1 MPNIVEQLE
10 SHFASNDDIIRLQK
24 AIEGM
29 QTTQSGHGAITVEYD
44 KELQRRVSHKAPFLS
59 YLENNGSV
67 GSSNS
72 AEVGYRE
79 KTKYQTSQFIGETA
93 PIPEHEYSII
103 TNKVAKMQTL
113 VYPVEVSDMAQRGV
127 NELDLLADEITDGF
141 LDIAQTKDKAI
152 LQGTEAKNG
161 FDGVFNSIKTHTVD
175 MGGNALT
182 KDAIDYLAQA
192 IIDDGGNPSAIV
204 TTAGVGRQLNNI
216 LYANGQVSIDK
227 VELTL
232 GNWVTG
238 YNGPNGITIPIIVD
252 SNITPNTANNG
263 GDFLAFVDVD
273 SLRIKELA
281 PPTVIDL
288 AKTKLSTSRVLFTY
302 FTFYNRAEYRNG
314 MITNIGGNTSYNA
327 YTGDAIPY
335 ADPEDED
342 QPISNLDYTKTPEQ
356 MGQTTQGEGG
366 SG

>member
-1 MPNIVEQLE
+1 MPNLSEQL
-10 SHFASNDDIIRLQK
+10 SHFATNDDILRLQK

-29 QTTQSGHGAITVEYD
+29 QTTQSAHGAITVEYD
-44 KELQRRVSHKAPFLS
+44 KELQRRVSHKAPFLA

-67 GSSNS
+67 GNSNS

-79 KTKYQTSQFIGETA
+79 KTKYQTSKFIGETA

-161 FDGVFNSIKTHTVD
+161 FDGVFNSIQSHSID
-175 MGGNALT
+175 MGGEALT
-182 KDAIDYLAQA
+182 KDAIDSLAQA

-216 LYANGQVSIDK
+216 LYGQGKVAIDK
-227 VELTL
+227 VELNL

-252 SNITPNTANNG
+252 SNITPSTDG
-263 GDFLAFVDVD
+263 KDFLAFVDVD
-273 SLRIKELA
+273 ALRIKELA

-314 MITNIGGNTSYNA
+314 MITNIGGNTSYDA
-327 YTGDAIPY
+327 FTGDKTPY
-335 ADPEDED
+335 ADEDYGN
-342 QPISNLDYTKTPEQ
+342 QPISNLDYTKAP
-356 MGQTTQGEGG
+356 TTNNAGSGG
-366 SG
+366 SP

>member
-1 MPNIVEQLE
+1 MPNLVEQLE
-10 SHFASNDDIIRLQK
+10 SHFASNDDLIRLQK
-24 AIEGM
+24 AIEGI
-29 QTTQSGHGAITVEYD
+29 QTTESAHGAITVEYD
-44 KELQRRVSHKAPFLS
+44 KELQRRVSHKAPFLA

-67 GSSNS
+67 GNANS

-79 KTKYQTSQFIGETA
+79 KTKYQTSKFIGETEA
-93 PIPEHEYSII
+93 IPEHEYSII

-161 FDGVFNSIKTHTVD
+161 FDGVFNSIQSHTID
-175 MGGNALT
+175 MGGNAIT
-182 KDAIDYLAQA
+182 KDAIDALAQA

-216 LYANGQVSIDK
+216 LYANGQISIDK
-227 VELTL
+227 VELTM

-252 SNITPNTANNG
+252 SNITPNSANNG

-314 MITNIGGNTSYNA
+314 MITNIGGAVSYNA
-327 YTGDAIPY
+327 GTPSKIPY
-335 ADPEDED
+335 TDENYGN
-342 QPISNLDYTKTPEQ
+342 QPISNEDHTQAPA
-356 MGQTTQGEGG
+356 TQGGAGG

>member
-1 MPNIVEQLE
+1 MPNIIDHLN
-10 SHFASNDDIIRLQK
+10 SHFASNEDIVKLQK

-29 QTTQSGHGAITVEYD
+29 QTTQSAHGAITVEYD

-67 GSSNS
+67 GNANS

-79 KTKYQTSQFIGETA
+79 KTKYQTSKFIGETA

-141 LDIAQTKDKAI
+141 LDIAQSKDKAI
-152 LQGTEAKNG
+152 LQGTEEANG
-161 FDGVFNSIKTHTVD
+161 FNGVFNSIETHRIS
-175 MGGNALT
+175 MGGEPIT
-182 KDAIDYLAQA
+182 KDAIDALAQA
-192 IIDDGGNPSAIV
+192 IIDDGGNPTAIV

-216 LYANGQVSIDK
+216 LYGYGQVPIDK
-227 VELTL
+227 VEINL

-238 YNGPNGITIPIIVD
+238 YNGPNGLTLPIIVD
-252 SNITPNTANNG
+252 SNITPSQDNK
-263 GDFLAFVDVD
+263 DFLAFVDVD
-273 SLRIKELA
+273 ALRVKELA

-288 AKTKLSTSRVLFTY
+288 AKTKLATSRVLFTY

-314 MITNIGGNTSYNA
+314 MITDIGGNLTYEGIGSPYNP
-327 YTGDAIPY
+327 G
-335 ADPEDED
+335 D
-342 QPISNLDYTKTPEQ
+342 QPISNLDYTKTPAE
-356 MGQTTQGEGG
+356 MGQTGNDSNPNTPSGG
-366 SG
+366 

>member
-1 MPNIVEQLE
+1 MIMPNLVEQLN
-10 SHFASNDDIIRLQK
+10 SHFASNDDIVRLQK

-29 QTTQSGHGAITVEYD
+29 QTTQSAHGAITVEYD
-44 KELQRRVSHKAPFLS
+44 KELQRRVSHKAPFLA

-67 GSSNS
+67 GNANS

-79 KTKYQTSQFIGETA
+79 KTKYQTSKFIGETED
-93 PIPEHEYSII
+93 IPSHEYSII

-161 FDGVFNSIKTHTVD
+161 FDGVFNSISSHTID
-175 MGGNALT
+175 MSGDELT
-182 KDAIDYLAQA
+182 KDAIDALAQA

-216 LYANGQVSIDK
+216 LYSQGQVPIDK
-227 VELTL
+227 VELSL

-252 SNITPNTANNG
+252 SNITPSQT

-314 MITNIGGNTSYNA
+314 MITNIGSEIDPYTPYDGNKLA
-327 YTGDAIPY
+327 Y
-335 ADPEDED
+335 ADEDMGD
-342 QPISNLDYTKTPEQ
+342 QPISNLDYTQAPTKPS
-356 MGQTTQGEGG
+356 G
-366 SG
+366 SGG

>member
-1 MPNIVEQLE
+1 MANLVNQLQ
-10 SHFASNDDIIRLQK
+10 SHFATNDDIVRLQK

-29 QTTQSGHGAITVEYD
+29 QTTQSAHGAITVEYD
-44 KELQRRVSHKAPFLS
+44 RELQRRVSHKAPFLA

-67 GSSNS
+67 GNANS

-79 KTKYQTSQFIGETA
+79 KTKYQTSQFIGETEK
-93 PIPEHEYSII
+93 IPEHQYSII

-141 LDIAQTKDKAI
+141 LDIAQSKDKAI
-152 LQGTEAKNG
+152 LQGTEEANG
-161 FDGVFNSIKTHTVD
+161 FDGVFNTIDTHKIS
-175 MGGNALT
+175 MGGQPIT
-182 KDAIDYLAQA
+182 KDAIDALAQA

-216 LYANGQVSIDK
+216 LYGQGQVSIDK
-227 VELTL
+227 VELSL

-252 SNITPNTANNG
+252 ANITPSQG
-263 GDFLAFVDVD
+263 GNDFLAFVDVD

-281 PPTVIDL
+281 PPTIVDL

-314 MITNIGGNTSYNA
+314 MITDIGGNITYQGIGSPFVPGN
-327 YTGDAIPY
+327 
-335 ADPEDED
+335 
-342 QPISNLDYTKTPEQ
+342 QPISNKDYTKTPEQ
-356 MGQTTQGEGG
+356 AGQTGNNSPS

>member
-1 MPNIVEQLE
+1 MPNLLDQLN
-10 SHFASNDDIIRLQK
+10 SHFAEKEDIIKLQK

-29 QTTQSGHGAITVEYD
+29 QTTQSAHGAITVEYD
-44 KELQRRVSHKAPFLS
+44 KELQRRVSHKAPFVS
-59 YLENNGSV
+59 FLENNGSV
-67 GSSNS
+67 GSANS

-113 VYPVEVSDMAQRGV
+113 VYPIEVSDMAQKGV

-152 LQGTEAKNG
+152 LQGTEQKNG
-161 FDGVFNSIKTHTVD
+161 FDGVFNTIKSHGIN
-175 MGGNALT
+175 MGGEALT
-182 KDAIDYLAQA
+182 KDAVDSLAQE

-204 TTAGVGRQLNNI
+204 TTAGVGRQLNDI
-216 LYANGQVSIDK
+216 LYNHGNISIDK

-238 YNGPNGITIPIIVD
+238 YAGPNGVTIPIIVD
-252 SNITPNTANNG
+252 SNITPNSAENG

-273 SLRIKELA
+273 SLRIKELTA
-281 PPTVIDL
+281 PTVIDL

-314 MITNIGGNTSYNA
+314 MITNIGGSTSYGTFTPSSVA
-327 YTGDAIPY
+327 Y
-335 ADPEDED
+335 ADSDMGN
-342 QPISNLDYTKTPEQ
+342 QPISNLDYTQAPTTTTGNNNTPS
-356 MGQTTQGEGG
+356 